1 MENKLMIAVW
11 ERVGEWV
18 KKLKMIKYKLPI
30 IKMVNRDIKYST
42 GNTVNIIVITMY
54 VARWAQQ
61 LLW

>member
-1 MENKLMIAVW
+1 MIAVW

-42 GNTVNIIVITMY
+42 GNTVGNIVIT
-54 VARWAQQ
+54 VQGARRVQKISGEHFVE
-61 LLW
+61 